1 MKKYCLLFLLILVS
15 CIKEVIPDPE
25 PAMLLGP
32 LNNNNCNTAIVVND
46 QQSQVNFSWQEAQ
59 HTDEYELVVRDLLT
73 NTDAKKNSIR
83 LFTSMVLERGKQY
96 SWWVNSLSDQKE
108 TVGKSEIWT
117 FYLEGLQNSSH
128 FPFPAKLIS
137 PENNA
142 QVSLENGAFTLRW
155 EGVDLDDDII
165 SYDIYIGTDPDEL
178 QLRVENHT
186 INSIS
191 ANLMAD
197 QIYYWKVTTRDD
209 EGNVSNSLVGSF
221 RTTL

>member
-15 CIKEVIPDPE
+15 CKKEVIPDPE

-142 QVSLENGAFTLRW
+142 QVSLENGAFTLLW

-186 INSIS
+186 TNSIS

>member
-15 CIKEVIPDPE
+15 CKKEVIPDPE

-32 LNNNNCNTAIVVND
+32 QNNNNCNTAIVVND

-73 NTDAKKNSIR
+73 NTDTKKNSIR

>member
-15 CIKEVIPDPE
+15 CKKEVIPDPE

-32 LNNNNCNTAIVVND
+32 QNNNNCNTAIVVND

-73 NTDAKKNSIR
+73 NTDTKKNSIR

-165 SYDIYIGTDPDEL
+165 SYDIYIGIDPDEL

-186 INSIS
+186 NNTIS
-191 ANLMAD
+191 AILNAD
-197 QIYYWKVTTRDD
+197 QIYYWKVVTRDE
-209 EGNVSNSLVGSF
+209 EGNLSHSPIGIF

>member
-1 MKKYCLLFLLILVS
+1 MKKNCLLFLLILVS
-15 CIKEVIPDPE
+15 CKKEVIPDPE

-32 LNNNNCNTAIVVND
+32 QNNNNCNTAIVVND

-73 NTDAKKNSIR
+73 NTDTKKNSIR

>member
-15 CIKEVIPDPE
+15 CKKEVIPDPE
-25 PAMLLGP
+25 PAILLGP
-32 LNNNNCNTAIVVND
+32 QNNNNCNTAIVVND

-73 NTDAKKNSIR
+73 NTDTKKNSIR

-165 SYDIYIGTDPDEL
+165 SYDIYIGIDPDEL

-186 INSIS
+186 NNTIS
-191 ANLMAD
+191 AILNAD
-197 QIYYWKVTTRDD
+197 QIYYWKVVTRDE
-209 EGNVSNSLVGSF
+209 EGNLSHSPIGIF
-221 RTTL
+221 RTTF

>member
-1 MKKYCLLFLLILVS
+1 MKRYCLLVLLILAS
-15 CIKEVIPDPE
+15 CKKEVIPDPE
-25 PAMLLGP
+25 PAILLGP
-32 LNNNNCNTAIVVND
+32 QNNNNCNTAIVVSD
-46 QQSQVNFSWQEAQ
+46 QKSQVNFSWQEAQ

-73 NTDAKKNSIR
+73 NSDTKKKSIR
-83 LFTSMVLERGKQY
+83 LFASIVLERGKQY

-128 FPFPAKLIS
+128 FPFPVKLIS

-142 QVSLENGAFTLRW
+142 QVSLEKGALTLRW

-178 QLRVENHT
+178 QLRVENLAN
-186 INSIS
+186 NSIS
-191 ANLMAD
+191 AILNAD
-197 QIYYWKVTTRDD
+197 QIYYWKVVTRDE
-209 EGNVSNSLVGSF
+209 EGNLSHSPTGSF

>member
-15 CIKEVIPDPE
+15 CKKEVIPDPE

-32 LNNNNCNTAIVVND
+32 QNNNNCNTAIVVND

-137 PENNA
+137 PENNS

>member
-1 MKKYCLLFLLILVS
+1 M
-15 CIKEVIPDPE
+15 
-25 PAMLLGP
+25 
-32 LNNNNCNTAIVVND
+32 
-46 QQSQVNFSWQEAQ
+46 
-59 HTDEYELVVRDLLT
+59 
-73 NTDAKKNSIR
+73 
-83 LFTSMVLERGKQY
+83 
-96 SWWVNSLSDQKE
+96 
-108 TVGKSEIWT
+108 
-117 FYLEGLQNSSH
+117 
-128 FPFPAKLIS
+128 
-137 PENNA
+137 
-142 QVSLENGAFTLRW
+142 SLENGAFTLRW

-191 ANLMAD
+191 VNLMAD

>member
-15 CIKEVIPDPE
+15 CKKEVIPDPE
-25 PAMLLGP
+25 PAILLGP
-32 LNNNNCNTAIVVND
+32 QNNNNCNTAIVVND

-73 NTDAKKNSIR
+73 NTDTKKNSIR

-128 FPFPAKLIS
+128 FPFPANLIS

>member
-15 CIKEVIPDPE
+15 CKKEVIPDPE
-25 PAMLLGP
+25 PAILLGP
-32 LNNNNCNTAIVVND
+32 QNNNNCNTAIVVND

>member
-15 CIKEVIPDPE
+15 CKKEVIPDPE
-25 PAMLLGP
+25 PAILLGP
-32 LNNNNCNTAIVVND
+32 QNNNNCNTAIVVND

-73 NTDAKKNSIR
+73 NTDTKKNSIR

>member
-15 CIKEVIPDPE
+15 CKKEVIPDPE

-32 LNNNNCNTAIVVND
+32 QNNNNCNTAIVVND

-59 HTDEYELVVRDLLT
+59 YTDEYELVVRDLLT

-221 RTTL
+221 KTTL

>member
-15 CIKEVIPDPE
+15 CKKEVIPDPE

-32 LNNNNCNTAIVVND
+32 QNNNNCNTAIVVND

-73 NTDAKKNSIR
+73 NTDTKKNSIR

-165 SYDIYIGTDPDEL
+165 SYDIYIGIDPDEL

-186 INSIS
+186 NNTIS
-191 ANLMAD
+191 AILNAD
-197 QIYYWKVTTRDD
+197 QIYYWKVVTRDE
-209 EGNVSNSLVGSF
+209 EGNLSHSPIGIF
-221 RTTL
+221 RTTF

>member
-15 CIKEVIPDPE
+15 CKKEVIPDPE
-25 PAMLLGP
+25 PAILLGP
-32 LNNNNCNTAIVVND
+32 QNNNNCNTAIVVND

-73 NTDAKKNSIR
+73 NTDTKKNSIR

-137 PENNA
+137 PENNS

-165 SYDIYIGTDPDEL
+165 SYDIYIGIDPDEL

-186 INSIS
+186 NNTIS
-191 ANLMAD
+191 AILNAD
-197 QIYYWKVTTRDD
+197 QIYYWKVVTRDE
-209 EGNVSNSLVGSF
+209 EGNLSHSPIGIF
-221 RTTL
+221 RTTF

>member
-15 CIKEVIPDPE
+15 CKKEVIPDPE
-25 PAMLLGP
+25 PVMLLGP

-142 QVSLENGAFTLRW
+142 QVSLENGAFTLLW

-178 QLRVENHT
+178 QLRGENHAA
-186 INSIS
+186 NSIS

>member
-15 CIKEVIPDPE
+15 CKKEVIPDPE

-32 LNNNNCNTAIVVND
+32 QNNNNCNTAIVVND

-73 NTDAKKNSIR
+73 NTDTKKNSIR

-186 INSIS
+186 NNTIS
-191 ANLMAD
+191 AILNAD